1 MKRFPILLL
10 GPALLLSGC
19 GGVAVPGLSDALTK
33 AELRLSAQLLMPL
46 LSATTV
52 QLAAR
57 EFGQPLLPTS
67 PALGG
72 QKLTPAAL
80 SCGQASLGSDFADAD
95 HDRIPA
101 QITAQLDCGYTDED
115 PDTTSALKLS
125 GSMTV
130 ADTDDHDPASGL
142 MSTAQLSGTAQT
154 QYKTFS
160 GSLDTT
166 SRARAVLQPTSGDG
180 GSSGSLTFG
189 TSSVGSGQAFGLAS
203 RVTIS
208 RTLDAQLDVQPDAD
222 QRGGN
227 LTLVGRLSSRND
239 LSRRSSDL
247 QLSGTLHAAQEGC
260 RAADSGSVVFSKGSV
275 SLTATVTDCG
285 VYSYE

>member
-1 MKRFPILLL
+1 MSRLLL
-10 GPALLLSGC
+10 FPFAALVLSAC
-19 GGVAVPGLSDALTK
+19 GSTAPLTDAVTR
-33 AELRLSAQLLMPL
+33 AELQLSARLLMPL

-67 PALGG
+67 AALTG
-72 QKLTPAAL
+72 QHLTPATL

-115 PDTTSALKLS
+115 PDTTSALRLS
-125 GSMTV
+125 GNMTV
-130 ADTDDHDPASGL
+130 ADADDHDPESGL
-142 MSTAQLSGTAQT
+142 TSSAELSGTAQT
-154 QYKTFS
+154 RYKSFS

-166 SRARAVLQPTSGDG
+166 SHARAFLEPAGGDG
-180 GSSGSLTFG
+180 NSSGSLTFV
-189 TSSVGSGQAFGLAS
+189 TASVGSGQAFGLAS

-208 RTLDAQLDVQPDAD
+208 RALDAQLNVQPDAD
-222 QRGGN
+222 QGGGN
-227 LTLVGRLSSRND
+227 LGLAGRLSSRND

-247 QLSGTLHAAQEGC
+247 QLSGTLHAARNGC
-260 RAADSGSVVFSKGSV
+260 RAADSGSVVFSKGSL
-275 SLTATVTDCG
+275 SLTATVTGCG
-285 VYSYE
+285 TYSYE